1 MRPSREKWRK
11 IGRLSTQGI
20 TEEEAM
26 GYQKEYRGERD
37 NGKTR

>member
-1 MRPSREKWRK
+1 MEEDRK
-11 IGRLSTQGI
+11 AVDT